1 VRPSPVVELAGVR
14 VSYGG
19 APVLDVPALGVH
31 EGEILVV
38 VGPNGSG
45 KSTLLRVAGLLERPS
60 QGVVRFRGRP
70 TDAAHSLAERRRM
83 ATVFQHPLLADMT
96 VAENV
101 ALGLSFRGRTDDRG
115 ARVERWLERL
125 AIAPLRSQ
133 RARTL
138 SGGQAQRV
146 ALARALVLEPEV
158 LLLDEPFAGLDA
170 PSRADLLP
178 EVVAILRHDRVTTM
192 LVTHDRG
199 EAQALG
205 DRVAVLMAGRIAQL
219 DETARVF
226 HAPASETVAR
236 FIGVETLMTGRVL
249 ARDAGVT
256 VVEVAGRKLE
266 IAALADVGEDVRL
279 GLRPEDVTLLL
290 ATEAAPLSSARNYLA
305 GTIVRVTPSTPA
317 IRVVVDVGFPLVATV
332 TARSVAEL
340 GLVEGARVIAAFKA
354 SAAHLIGPGL
364 GPRNAASI
372 LSARVSVVSPSI

>member
-1 VRPSPVVELAGVR
+1 VTPPTVVELAGVQ
-14 VSYGG
+14 VMYGG
-19 APVLDVPALGVH
+19 ATVLDVPALGVN

-45 KSTLLRVAGLLERPS
+45 KSTLLRVAGLLERPTR
-60 QGVVRFRGRP
+60 GLVRFRGRP
-70 TDAAHSLAERRRM
+70 TDAGHSLAERRRM
-83 ATVFQHPLLADMT
+83 ATVFQRPLLADMT

-101 ALGLSFRGRTDDRG
+101 ALGLRFRGVADAHG

-125 AIAPLRSQ
+125 AIAPLRGQ

-170 PSRADLLP
+170 PSRAELLP
-178 EVVAILRHDRVTTM
+178 DVAAILRDDRVTTM

-226 HAPASETVAR
+226 HAPASEEVAR
-236 FIGVETLMTGRVL
+236 FIGVETLVVGRVL
-249 ARDAGVT
+249 ARDGGVT
-256 VVEVAGRKLE
+256 VVDVAGRKLE
-266 IAALADVGEDVRL
+266 IAAPARIGEDVRL

-290 ATEAAPLSSARNYLA
+290 ATEVAPLSSARNYLP
-305 GTIVRVTPSTPA
+305 GTIVSVTPSTPA
-317 IRVVVDVGFPLVATV
+317 IRIVVDVGFPLVATV
-332 TARSVAEL
+332 TARSLTDL
-340 GLVEGARVIAAFKA
+340 GLAEGVRIIAAFKA
-354 SAAHLIGPGL
+354 SAVQLIGHVNSDNG
-364 GPRNAASI
+364 G
-372 LSARVSVVSPSI
+372 

>member
-1 VRPSPVVELAGVR
+1 VTPPTVVELAGVQ
-14 VSYGG
+14 VMYGG
-19 APVLDVPALGVH
+19 ATVLDVPALGVN

-45 KSTLLRVAGLLERPS
+45 KSTLLRVAGLLERPTR
-60 QGVVRFRGRP
+60 GLVRFRGRP
-70 TDAAHSLAERRRM
+70 TDAGHSLAERRRM
-83 ATVFQHPLLADMT
+83 ATVFQRPLLADMT

-101 ALGLSFRGRTDDRG
+101 ALGLRFRGVADAHG

-125 AIAPLRSQ
+125 AIAPLRGQ

-170 PSRADLLP
+170 PSRAELLP
-178 EVVAILRHDRVTTM
+178 DVAAILRDDRVTTM

-226 HAPASETVAR
+226 HAPASEEVAR
-236 FIGVETLMTGRVL
+236 FIGVETLVVGRVL
-249 ARDAGVT
+249 ARDGGVT
-256 VVEVAGRKLE
+256 VVDVAGRKLE
-266 IAALADVGEDVRL
+266 IAAPARIGEDVRL

-290 ATEAAPLSSARNYLA
+290 ATEVAPLSSARNYLP
-305 GTIVRVTPSTPA
+305 GTIVSVTPSTPA
-317 IRVVVDVGFPLVATV
+317 IRIVVDVGFPLVATV
-332 TARSVAEL
+332 TARSLADL
-340 GLVEGARVIAAFKA
+340 GLAEGVRIVAAFKA
-354 SAAHLIGPGL
+354 SAVQLIGHVNSDNG
-364 GPRNAASI
+364 G
-372 LSARVSVVSPSI
+372 

>member
-1 VRPSPVVELAGVR
+1 MRPSPVVELAGVR

-226 HAPASETVAR
+226 HAPASGAVAR
-236 FIGVETLMTGRVL
+236 FIGVETLVTGRVL
-249 ARDAGVT
+249 AREAGVT

-266 IAALADVGEDVRL
+266 IAAVADVGQDVRL

-290 ATEAAPLSSARNYLA
+290 ATEVAPLSSARNYLA

-317 IRVVVDVGFPLVATV
+317 IRVVVDVGFPLIATV

-340 GLVEGARVIAAFKA
+340 GLVEGAQVIAAFKA
-354 SAAHLIGPGL
+354 SAAHLIGPD
-364 GPRNAASI
+364 
-372 LSARVSVVSPSI
+372 

>member
-1 VRPSPVVELAGVR
+1 MTTQAVVELAGVQMT
-14 VSYGG
+14 YG
-19 APVLDVPALGVH
+19 AATVLDVPALGVS
-31 EGEILVV
+31 EGEVLAVI
-38 VGPNGSG
+38 GPNGSG
-45 KSTLLRVAGLLERPS
+45 KSTLLRIAGLLERPTR
-60 QGVVRFRGRP
+60 GVVRFRGRP
-70 TDAAHSLAERRRM
+70 VDARRSLAERRRM

-96 VAENV
+96 VAQNV
-101 ALGLSFRGRTDDRG
+101 ALGLRFRGAG
-115 ARVERWLERL
+115 AESHARVERWLERL

-170 PSRADLLP
+170 PSRAELLP
-178 EVVAILRHDRVTTM
+178 DLGAILRHDRVTTL

-226 HAPASETVAR
+226 HAPVSELVAR
-236 FIGVETLMTGRVL
+236 FIGVETLVTGRVI
-249 ARDAGVT
+249 AREAGVT
-256 VVEVAGRKLE
+256 IVEVAGRKLE
-266 IAALADVGEDVRL
+266 IAAPARVGEDVRI

-290 ATEAAPLSSARNYLA
+290 ATDVAPLSSARNYLT

-317 IRVVVDVGFPLVATV
+317 VRIVIDVGFPLVATV
-332 TARSVAEL
+332 TARSVADL
-340 GLVEGARVIAAFKA
+340 GLTDGVRITAAFKA
-354 SAAHLIGPGL
+354 SAAHLIGPG
-364 GPRNAASI
+364 
-372 LSARVSVVSPSI
+372 

>member
-1 VRPSPVVELAGVR
+1 MTPPTVVELAGVQ
-14 VSYGG
+14 VMYGG
-19 APVLDVPALGVH
+19 ATVLDVPALGVN

-45 KSTLLRVAGLLERPS
+45 KSTLLRVAGLLERPTR
-60 QGVVRFRGRP
+60 GLVRFRGRP
-70 TDAAHSLAERRRM
+70 TDAGHSLAERRRM
-83 ATVFQHPLLADMT
+83 ATVFQRPLLADMT

-101 ALGLSFRGRTDDRG
+101 ALGLRFRGVADAHG

-125 AIAPLRSQ
+125 AIAPLRGQ

-170 PSRADLLP
+170 PSRAELLP
-178 EVVAILRHDRVTTM
+178 DVAAILRDDRVTTM

-226 HAPASETVAR
+226 HAPASEEVAR
-236 FIGVETLMTGRVL
+236 FIGVETLVVGRVL
-249 ARDAGVT
+249 ARDGGVT
-256 VVEVAGRKLE
+256 VVDVAGRKLE
-266 IAALADVGEDVRL
+266 IAAPARIGEDVRL

-290 ATEAAPLSSARNYLA
+290 ATEVAPLSSARNYLP
-305 GTIVRVTPSTPA
+305 GTIVSVTPSTPA
-317 IRVVVDVGFPLVATV
+317 IRIVVDVGFPLVATV
-332 TARSVAEL
+332 TARSLADL
-340 GLVEGARVIAAFKA
+340 GLAEGVRIIAAFKA
-354 SAAHLIGPGL
+354 SAVQLIGHVNSDNG
-364 GPRNAASI
+364 G
-372 LSARVSVVSPSI
+372 

>member
-1 VRPSPVVELAGVR
+1 MNLMRGTVV
-14 VSYGG
+14 
-19 APVLDVPALGVH
+19 
-31 EGEILVV
+31 GEALVV

-45 KSTLLRVAGLLERPS
+45 KSTLLRVAGLLERPT

-70 TDAAHSLAERRRM
+70 TDASHSLAERRRM
-83 ATVFQHPLLADMT
+83 ATVFHHPLLADMT

-115 ARVERWLERL
+115 ARVQRWLERL
-125 AIAPLRSQ
+125 AIASLRSQ

-138 SGGQAQRV
+138 SGGQAQR
-146 ALARALVLEPEV
+146 RALGGALLLEPQV

-178 EVVAILRHDRVTTM
+178 DVAAILRRDRVTTM

-256 VVEVAGRKLE
+256 VVEVAGRKLA
-266 IAALADVGEDVRL
+266 IAALAEVGEDVRL

-290 ATEAAPLSSARNYLA
+290 ATEVAPL
-305 GTIVRVTPSTPA
+305 
-317 IRVVVDVGFPLVATV
+317 
-332 TARSVAEL
+332 
-340 GLVEGARVIAAFKA
+340 
-354 SAAHLIGPGL
+354 
-364 GPRNAASI
+364 
-372 LSARVSVVSPSI
+372 